1 MVQLEHIQGIEI
13 SRDVKGSS
21 LTSMG
26 TGGGVDYVVKFLTDQ
41 GVKDVVAWAKEK
53 ALPLYRLG
61 GGTNVLI
68 SDRGLEG
75 ILLMPGG
82 QFADKNGI
90 KVSDGILSVPAGLHM
105 GFVVNYVRKTLNSTA
120 LDFLAGVPG
129 SVGGAVAVNAG
140 MKEKAICDL
149 VRGIRLISFDG
160 RELYLDYTDIS
171 WGYRY
176 CDVIEK
182 GVVLLVD
189 LYVKANDR
197 SNEGL
202 YERILNYR
210 KETQP
215 HGVRSAGSFFKN
227 PDPKNGPFAGAL
239 IDKAGLKG
247 FRHND
252 AMISPVHANF
262 IVNLGK
268 ATTEDVLYVAE
279 YAARRVYEMFGVRL
293 YPEVRFLGEDM
304 QWIW

>member
-13 SRDVKGSS
+13 SRDVDART

-26 TGGGVDYVVKFLTDQ
+26 TGGGIDCVVKFLTSQ
-41 GVKDVVAWAKEK
+41 GVVDVVTWAKDHDV
-53 ALPLYRLG
+53 PLYRLG

-68 SDRGLEG
+68 SDKGLEG
-75 ILLMPGG
+75 ILLVPDG
-82 QFADKNGI
+82 QFADKSEI
-90 KVSDGILSVPAGLHM
+90 KVSDGILSVPAGLSL
-105 GFVVNYVRKTLNSTA
+105 GFVVNFVRKNLNSTA

-140 MKEKAICDL
+140 MKDRAICDL
-149 VRGIRLISFDG
+149 VRGVRLISFDG
-160 RELYLDYTDIS
+160 RDLYLDHTDMS
-171 WGYRY
+171 WHYRY

-182 GVVLLVD
+182 GIVLSVD
-189 LYVKANDR
+189 LYVKADDR
-197 SNEGL
+197 SNDGL

-210 KETQP
+210 KKTQP

-227 PDPKNGPFAGAL
+227 PDPINGPFAGAL

-262 IVNLGK
+262 IVNLGG

-279 YAARRVYEMFGVRL
+279 YAARRVYELFGVRL